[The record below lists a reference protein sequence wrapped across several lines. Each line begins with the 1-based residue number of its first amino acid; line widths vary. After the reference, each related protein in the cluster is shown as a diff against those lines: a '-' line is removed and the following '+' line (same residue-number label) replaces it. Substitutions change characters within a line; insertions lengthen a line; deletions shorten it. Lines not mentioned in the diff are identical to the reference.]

1 MQVENRILDDIA
13 KLAVGALGV
22 AAGVRREAETLVRQR
37 LAALLGDLD
46 TVPREEFDAVRDM
59 AAKAREEQERLAE
72 RVARLEQALAGKAGK
87 SAPKKPARAKRAAPR
102 PHKAKP

>member
-13 KLAVGALGV
+13 KLGVGALGV
-22 AAGVRREAETLVRQR
+22 AAGVRREAEALVRQR

-46 TVPREEFDAVRDM
+46 AVPREEFDAVREM

-72 RVARLEQALAGKAGK
+72 RVARLEQALARETGKPVK
-87 SAPKKPARAKRAAPR
+87 KKPARAKRAGPG
-102 PHKAKP
+102 KTKP